1 MFPTDVETPR
11 FSFKSLK
18 SLKQRAADKART
30 DLIFSVAQKTIEEF
44 SSNDKC
50 YYLIETTCPP
60 VIAFKST
67 GVRRKTACGVPAA
80 AQISAYCNRS
90 SSMKVRKGS
99 GWPSGGTPPTA
110 KPVCWRTK
118 SALAFSIGS

>member
-67 GVRRKTACGVPAA
+67 GVRRKTAGGVPAA
-80 AQISAYCNRS
+80 AQTAAYCKRRAPMENG
-90 SSMKVRKGS
+90 KGY
-99 GWPSGGTPPTA
+99 GRAGGGA
-110 KPVCWRTK
+110 AQKEKPV
-118 SALAFSIGS
+118 